1 MNKVESL
8 INSFLEPYRADNDI
22 QAAILTGSY
31 AQENQNKYSDMDI
44 FIVSSDKLNWR
55 EQGYKIISNYV
66 IDYFINPPKMIFKEI
81 EEYKLMS
88 TALIISNGKVIFDKT
103 GIVESLKEK
112 AYEIIKRPIEPI
124 SNFEI
129 EMIKY
134 DTNYNYEQLKRA
146 YEYDTNEFLFLYY
159 TYLENIIC
167 SFGKY
172 RGITLPRRT
181 KIYQYILDDGY
192 YVNKDLNKI
201 NDNNFL
207 EILKKCMKN
216 DENGIMYKNITELK
230 DYLLNFVGG
239 FNKDGWKIRGE
250 IRGNSYEK

>member
-1 MNKVESL
+1 MDKIKSV

-31 AQENQNKYSDMDI
+31 AQENQNKYSDIDI

-66 IDYFINPPKMIFKEI
+66 VDYFINPPKIILKEI
-81 EEYKLMS
+81 EEYKFMT

-103 GIVESLKEK
+103 GIIERLKEK
-112 AYEIIKRPIEPI
+112 ACEIIKRPIEPI

-134 DTNYNYEQLKRA
+134 DTNYNYEQLSRA

-159 TYLENIIC
+159 TYLENIIY
-167 SFGKY
+167 SFGKCN
-172 RGITLPRRT
+172 GITLPRRT
-181 KIYQYILDDGY
+181 KIYQYILVDEY
-192 YVNKDLNKI
+192 SVNKDLNKI

-207 EILKKCMKN
+207 EILKRCMKN
-216 DENGIMYKNITELK
+216 NESEIMYKNITELK
-230 DYLLNFVGG
+230 DCLLNLVGG
-239 FNKDGWKIRGE
+239 FNKEGWKIRGK
-250 IRGNSYEK
+250 I

>member
-1 MNKVESL
+1 M
-8 INSFLEPYRADNDI
+8 ADNDI

-31 AQENQNKYSDMDI
+31 AQENQIKYSDIDI
-44 FIVSSDKLNWR
+44 FIVSSDKLNCR

-66 IDYFINPPKMIFKEI
+66 IDYFINPPKIILKEI
-81 EEYKLMS
+81 EEYKFMA
-88 TALIISNGKVIFDKT
+88 TALIISNGKIIFDKT
-103 GIVESLKEK
+103 GIVERLKEK
-112 AYEIIKRPIEPI
+112 AHEIIKRPIEPI

-134 DTNYNYEQLKRA
+134 DTNYNYEQLSRA

-159 TYLENIIC
+159 IYLENIIY

-181 KIYQYILDDGY
+181 KIYQYILDEGY
-192 YVNKDLNKI
+192 CVHKDLNKI

-207 EILKKCMKN
+207 KILKRCMKN
-216 DENGIMYKNITELK
+216 DENGIMYNNITELK

-239 FNKDGWKIRGE
+239 FNKDGWKIRDE
-250 IRGNSYEK
+250 INWNIKRKYGK